1 MKLCKTHRK
10 LVRSGSV
17 TCTIDLAGSPSKK
30 KDPTVID
37 FDPADVAGS
46 VHWGQ
51 VGDFSGIRTPPEI
64 SSNSSVESGDSK
76 GSSIKLPPPFP
87 KALRKQK
94 NRHSSTDPYFL
105 GKLQDISAQLE
116 NVTLSP
122 IPHQEPLV
130 ESSSSLLS
138 DVFWT
143 KGQV

>member
-1 MKLCKTHRK
+1 MWTYSIECRAPT
-10 LVRSGSV
+10 
-17 TCTIDLAGSPSKK
+17 AKK

-37 FDPADVAGS
+37 FDPANVAGS
-46 VHWGQ
+46 VHWGR